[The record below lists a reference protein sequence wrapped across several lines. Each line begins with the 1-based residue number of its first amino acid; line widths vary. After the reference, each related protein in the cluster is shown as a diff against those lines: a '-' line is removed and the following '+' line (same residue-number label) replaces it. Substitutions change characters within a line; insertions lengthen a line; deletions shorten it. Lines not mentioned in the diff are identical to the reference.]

1 MVARSNIFDLAGR
14 SATTLLNTLTTPGV
28 PPVGHSCLYV
38 MDRHRWYIRVCT
50 EWTGCTT
57 GEHLTL
63 PTSILRVPP
72 MVHVFECKDVLYHIA
87 LFAYRAC
94 FQSIVPEVKLQGF
107 SFQPGFH
114 IMLHS
119 RYW

>member
-72 MVHVFECKDVLYHIA
+72 MVHDFE
-87 LFAYRAC
+87 F
-94 FQSIVPEVKLQGF
+94 FSLQGGTILYCAFCLPRVF
-107 SFQPGFH
+107 SIHCTRSQATGFPP
-114 IMLHS
+114 S
-119 RYW
+119 AGFSYVT